1 MDLVRNAAASAAP
14 VKIEEGFVS
23 AMAAHY
29 NDGTPAFYAEHLAKQ
44 NKGHKLMNLT
54 NLKEGYNK
62 CNKPI
67 YAEPHDNN
75 NNRTSNH
82 TDQPE

>member
-1 MDLVRNAAASAAP
+1 MDLVRSAAAFAAP
-14 VKIEEGFVS
+14 ERIDAGFVS

-29 NDGTPAFYAEHLAKQ
+29 NDGTPAFCAEHLAKQ
-44 NKGHKLMNLT
+44 NKGHKLRNLT
-54 NLKEGYNK
+54 NIKEGYNK

-75 NNRTSNH
+75 NRTSNQ